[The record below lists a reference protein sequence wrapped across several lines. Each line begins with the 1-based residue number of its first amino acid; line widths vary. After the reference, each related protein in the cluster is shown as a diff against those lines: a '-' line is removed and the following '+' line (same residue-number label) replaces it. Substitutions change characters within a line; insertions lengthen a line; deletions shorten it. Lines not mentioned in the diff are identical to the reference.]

1 MQQIN
6 PTASPRGQ
14 LGASQAKF
22 HLEEHDVGS
31 LKLGWALPGL
41 LVATRICEC
50 VTAWSSLNQRPV
62 SKSTLLSQHLKYSK
76 AFYIIKYNYDHD
88 LLQES

>member
-22 HLEEHDVGS
+22 HLEEHVVGL
-31 LKLGWALPGL
+31 LKLGPVFPGL
-41 LVATRICEC
+41 FATTRTCEHLNVLVM
-50 VTAWSSLNQRPV
+50 
-62 SKSTLLSQHLKYSK
+62 
-76 AFYIIKYNYDHD
+76 
-88 LLQES
+88 ESN

>member
-22 HLEEHDVGS
+22 HLEEHVVGP
-31 LKLGWALPGL
+31 LKLGPALPGL
-41 LVATRICEC
+41 LATTRMCER
-50 VTAWSSLNQRPV
+50 LNV
-62 SKSTLLSQHLKYSK
+62 LVM
-76 AFYIIKYNYDHD
+76 
-88 LLQES
+88 ESN

>member
-22 HLEEHDVGS
+22 HLEEHVVGS
-31 LKLGWALPGL
+31 LKLGPVLPGL
-41 LVATRICEC
+41 LATTRMCEH
-50 VTAWSSLNQRPV
+50 LNV
-62 SKSTLLSQHLKYSK
+62 L
-76 AFYIIKYNYDHD
+76 IM
-88 LLQES
+88 ESN